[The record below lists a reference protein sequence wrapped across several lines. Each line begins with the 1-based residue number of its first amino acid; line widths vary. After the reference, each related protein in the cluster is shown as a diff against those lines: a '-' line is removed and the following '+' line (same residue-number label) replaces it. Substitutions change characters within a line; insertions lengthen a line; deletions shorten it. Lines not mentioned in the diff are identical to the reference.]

1 MRRIFRSGSLREEA
15 EVLGIN
21 DFRISVFDDEN
32 NKPSYQNNQ
41 LETGAADAKD
51 TIITDEVVAIVHGHA
66 AQAALATDSVAS
78 MSSNMAGDIVESLGV
93 RNPTKGVAVRT
104 NEGRVILDLYIIV
117 KYGKKISDIA
127 WNVQENVKKE
137 VENMTGAV
145 VESVN
150 IHVSGV
156 DFTQKAKK
164 A

>member
-1 MRRIFRSGSLREEA
+1 M
-15 EVLGIN
+15 GIN

-32 NKPSYQNNQ
+32 SKPAYQNNQ
-41 LETGAADAKD
+41 PETDTADAKD
-51 TIITDEVVAIVHGHA
+51 TIITDEVVAIVA

-78 MSSNMAGDIVESLGV
+78 MSSNMASDIVESLGV
-93 RNPTKGVAVRT
+93 RNPTKGVTVKT
-104 NEGRVILDLYIIV
+104 NEGRVILDLFIIV

>member
-1 MRRIFRSGSLREEA
+1 MRRIFRSGRLREEA

-41 LETGAADAKD
+41 PETGAADAKD
-51 TIITDEVVAIVHGHA
+51 TIITDEVVAIVA